1 MIKEITVAELAELQ
15 DNNAN
20 YVLIDVREVAEK
32 EIASIGGTLIPLGTV
47 VDQKEKFRQDADKV
61 IVYCRSGRR
70 SETAIDFV
78 QRETGFENLY
88 NLKGG
93 ILAYADEI
101 DPRISKY

>member
-1 MIKEITVAELAELQ
+1 MIKEITVSELAELEKENG
-15 DNNAN
+15 DFA
-20 YVLIDVREVAEK
+20 LIDVREPSET
-32 EIASIGGTLIPLGTV
+32 EIASIGGTLIPLGKV
-47 VDQKEKFRQDADKV
+47 LDQKESFAKKAEKV

-78 QRETGFENLY
+78 QRETGQENLY

-101 DPRISKY
+101 DNGLTKY

>member
-1 MIKEITVAELAELQ
+1 MIKEITVSEFSELEKKGGDFA
-15 DNNAN
+15 
-20 YVLIDVREVAEK
+20 LIDVREQSET
-32 EIASIGGTLIPLGTV
+32 EIASIGGILIPLGTV
-47 VDQKEKFRQDADKV
+47 LDQKNQFAQDAEKV

-78 QRETGFENLY
+78 QRETGQENLY

-101 DPRISKY
+101 DNGLTKY